1 MFFYI
6 NTIMK
11 TELLNEILGIVSDVC
26 EVSREDILS
35 HCKREEV
42 VDARCIF
49 VHFCKE
55 YGFQSKVLADF
66 LDRKRACV
74 IDAYARNY
82 RSYSKVSYM
91 FRFYSRQVSDKLAE
105 KFPVS

>member
-1 MFFYI
+1 
-6 NTIMK
+6 MK
-11 TELLNEILGIVSDVC
+11 TELLNEILGIVSEVC
-26 EVSREDILS
+26 EVSREELLS

-55 YGFQSKVLADF
+55 YGFQSTVLADF
-66 LDRKRACV
+66 LNRKRPCV
-74 IDAYARNY
+74 IDSYARNY

-91 FRFYSRQVSDKLAE
+91 FRYYSAQVADKLSA